1 MDTIISTD
9 GTPIA
14 LWKSGAG
21 APLLLVHG
29 GIQDHSIRWR
39 FVLPRLEQ
47 HFMVY
52 QMDRRG
58 RGASGDSEDYALQRE
73 AEDIAVLVDMIGQPV
88 YLLGHSFGALCSLE
102 AALLTPS
109 LRRLILYEGVPIRGA
124 DYYPPG
130 ILDHLQALFDAGDR
144 EGLLVAIF
152 RDLMGMPPREI
163 EMLRAQTDTWSV
175 RLASAPTV
183 PRELRAEEG
192 YVFVPERFMT
202 VRTPTLLLVGGASPP
217 LLLTDAQA
225 VAAALPDATITIL
238 PGQGHFAMDTAP
250 DLFVD
255 AVLTFLH
262 KE

>member
-14 LWKSGAG
+14 FWQSGDG
-21 APLLLVHG
+21 PPLLLVHG

-47 HFMVY
+47 HFTVFR
-52 QMDRRG
+52 MDRRG
-58 RGASGDSEDYALQRE
+58 RGASGDSQHYTLQRE

-88 YLLGHSFGALCSLE
+88 HLLGHSFGALCSLE
-102 AALLTPS
+102 AALLTPN

-130 ILDHLQALFDAGDR
+130 ILDHFQALFDTGNH
-144 EGLLVAIF
+144 EGLVVAIF
-152 RDLMGMPPREI
+152 RDLLGMAPHEI
-163 EMLRAQTDTWSV
+163 ESLRSQSDAWNV
-175 RLASAPTV
+175 RLASAPTL

-192 YVFVPERFMT
+192 YVFVPERFKTM
-202 VRTPTLLLVGGASPP
+202 RTPTLLLVGGVSPP
-217 LLLTDAQA
+217 SILTDAQA
-225 VAAALPDATITIL
+225 VAAALPDATTTIL

-262 KE
+262 NK